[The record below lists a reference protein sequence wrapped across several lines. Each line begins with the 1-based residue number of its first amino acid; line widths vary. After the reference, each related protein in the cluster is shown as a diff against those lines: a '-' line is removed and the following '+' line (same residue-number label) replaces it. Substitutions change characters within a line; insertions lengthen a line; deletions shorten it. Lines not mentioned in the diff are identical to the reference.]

1 MADIKKGD
9 HKFYIGDDEHHP
21 KAVITFK
28 ESGNNE
34 LNVDH
39 TYVSEELRGE
49 GMASKLVEKMVTYAR
64 EEGKTINPTCPYV
77 KKKMEE
83 TPAYQDLLAE

>member
-9 HKFYIGDDEHHP
+9 HKFYIGADEQEP
-21 KAVITFK
+21 KAEITFK
-28 ESGNNE
+28 ESGHNE

-49 GMASKLVEKMVTYAR
+49 GVAGKLVEKMVSYAR
-64 EEGKTINPTCPYV
+64 DEGKKIDPTCPYA
-77 KKKMEE
+77 KEKMEK
-83 TPAYQDLLAE
+83 TPEYHDVLTK

>member
-9 HKFYIGDDEHHP
+9 HKFYIGDDEQNP
-21 KAVITFK
+21 KAEITFK
-28 ESGNNE
+28 ETGE
-34 LNVDH
+34 HVLNVDH

-49 GMASKLVEKMVTYAR
+49 GVGGKLVGRMVEHAR
-64 EEGKTINPTCPYV
+64 SEGKKIDPTCSYT

-83 TPAYQDLLAE
+83 TSEYRDVLA

>member
-9 HKFYIGDDEHHP
+9 HKFYIGDDEQNP
-21 KAVITFK
+21 IAEITYK
-28 ESGNNE
+28 EAGGNE

-39 TYVSEELRGE
+39 TYVSGELRGE
-49 GMASKLVEKMVTYAR
+49 GIGGQLVDKIVSYAR
-64 EEGKTINPTCPYV
+64 DEGKKIDPTCSYA

-83 TPAYQDLLAE
+83 TPEYRDVLA

>member
-9 HKFYIGDDEHHP
+9 HKFYIGDEQDP
-21 KAVITFK
+21 KAEITYQDIDA
-28 ESGNNE
+28 NT

-49 GMASKLVEKMVTYAR
+49 GIGGKLVEKMVNFAQD
-64 EEGKTINPTCPYV
+64 EGKKIDPTCPYA
-77 KKKMEE
+77 KKKIEE
-83 TPAYQDLLAE
+83 TSAYRDVLA